1 MLSAFGH
8 VIGALIGFALLAAL
22 GPVASLIVAI
32 IVIYFLLS
40 E

>member
-8 VIGALIGFALLAAL
+8 VIGALIGFALLAAM
-22 GPVASLIVAI
+22 GPFVSLVVAFI
-32 IVIYFLLS
+32 IIYFLLS